1 MALSEV
7 QICNLALGWLGAEL
21 ITSLGDDND
30 GAKLCNV
37 NYPSARDTLLE
48 MRDWSFAIK
57 RRILTPLLEPPVH
70 TYSQAFLIP
79 ADVIRTLMVDDTTFA
94 DNLLDWTKEGN
105 QILANVE
112 KIYITYIS
120 RITDTVVF
128 TPTFAQAL
136 AQRLAAD
143 MAIPLTESR
152 TLQESHW
159 ALFEAK
165 FEEAS
170 TSDSMQ
176 GKPLQTRTRTLTAA
190 RTHGFLGS

>member
-57 RRILTPLLEPPVH
+57 RRILTPLLEPPAH

>member
-94 DNLLDWTKEGN
+94 DSLLDWTKEGN